1 MIDQV
6 TPYFAFNGD
15 AAEALDYYTKVF
27 QGEVTARQTFGDA
40 DFETPEGM
48 ENRIMHAHFQK
59 DDFSFI
65 SFMVSDSFLNHSVTT
80 GNNIS
85 LALELENNDEIQT
98 LYDRLKEKGTIL
110 MELQDTFWNTTFA
123 KVKDHYGIIWDLNYS
138 HE

>member
-1 MIDQV
+1 MKYQV
-6 TPYFAFNGD
+6 TPYFTFNGD
-15 AAEALDYYTKVF
+15 AAEALDYYTQVF

-59 DDFSFI
+59 DSF
-65 SFMVSDSFLNHSVTT
+65 SFMVSDSFRENSITI

-85 LALELENNDEIQT
+85 LALELENKDEIQI
-98 LYDRLKEKGTIL
+98 LYDRLKEKGIVL
-110 MELQDTFWNTTFA
+110 MELQDTFWNATFA